1 MCQSNS
7 LRMSVNSFAARLFEV
22 KEVWLA
28 IFAWLDCD
36 WLWYQPALTTCWRL
50 FLLHD
55 ENAYDMVLW
64 FMMISNLPNPFFP
77 ALAGNCSFLR
87 VTYSIGWW
95 HGSWNCVA
103 SAGTIAKT
111 VWIWTICSCRQ
122 WRPRHL
128 DPLYN
133 IENWREIWRI
143 MLLDSKCDM
152 GLGSTLGSTSG
163 CTSGCTLSHF
173 ALKTSPQERFRTVQ
187 NGSELLWGC
196 LRMVFEALFDGV
208 FVWFL
213 ILNPIPLLVY
223 YLRSV
228 LHLHS
233 VLPLCGSTS
242 GRRFSLIYC
251 GLFAGICYLMSRK
264 KISKHLQ
271 TSESK

>member
-1 MCQSNS
+1 
-7 LRMSVNSFAARLFEV
+7 
-22 KEVWLA
+22 
-28 IFAWLDCD
+28 
-36 WLWYQPALTTCWRL
+36 
-50 FLLHD
+50 
-55 ENAYDMVLW
+55 
-64 FMMISNLPNPFFP
+64 
-77 ALAGNCSFLR
+77 
-87 VTYSIGWW
+87 
-95 HGSWNCVA
+95 
-103 SAGTIAKT
+103 
-111 VWIWTICSCRQ
+111 
-122 WRPRHL
+122 
-128 DPLYN
+128 
-133 IENWREIWRI
+133 